1 MRATRV
7 SMPAGKTPTPN
18 PSTVL
23 GRQLGDEL
31 RRLREAAGY
40 TTSEAAEAL
49 DCTKGKISRI
59 ENGRVTV
66 RLPDLTAMLHAYQL
80 SDDSVRDRLAA
91 LARRANRRR
100 REGWWHQYGSVLGD
114 TYRDYIEMETICD
127 AIRTFQAQLIPG
139 LLQTPEYGRAVTVA
153 SRAWQTPEQID
164 QFVQV
169 RLARQERLVGEDP
182 LDLWAVLAEGVLRQ
196 EVGGPGVMHAQLEH
210 LVSMAEHPNVT
221 IQVLPFSRG
230 AHSGM
235 FGPYLLLSFPR
246 VSALDLVLT
255 ETPIG
260 NIWMEQE
267 SEVHRF
273 RELFDDARTSAL
285 PPTESLRLIRRI
297 AKEHRP

>member
-1 MRATRV
+1 
-7 SMPAGKTPTPN
+7 MPNVK

-31 RRLREAAGY
+31 RRLREAAGL
-40 TTSEAAEAL
+40 TTTQAADAL

-59 ENGRVTV
+59 ENGHVPV
-66 RLPDLTAMLHAYQL
+66 RTPDLIALMQAYEVG
-80 SDDSVRDRLAA
+80 DSETRERLGS

-100 REGWWHQYGSVLGD
+100 REGWWHQYGAVLAD
-114 TYRDYIEMETICD
+114 TYRDYIEMENICD
-127 AIRTFQAQLIPG
+127 GIKTFQAQLVPG
-139 LLQTPEYGRAVTVA
+139 LLQTPAYGRAITVA
-153 SRAWQTPEQID
+153 SRAWKTAEEID

-169 RLARQERLVGEDP
+169 RIARQERLAGEAP
-182 LDLWAVLAEGVLRQ
+182 LELWAVLAEGVLRQ
-196 EVGGPGVMHAQLEH
+196 QVGGPAVMRDQLEH
-210 LVSMAEHPNVT
+210 LATMAEMPNITV
-221 IQVLPFSRG
+221 QVLPFSRG

-267 SEVHRF
+267 SEVAHY

-285 PPTESLRLIRRI
+285 PPTESLTLIRRI
-297 AKEHRP
+297 AKEYTQ

>member
-1 MRATRV
+1 
-7 SMPAGKTPTPN
+7 MPNVK

-31 RRLREAAGY
+31 RRYRENAGLS
-40 TTSEAAEAL
+40 TADAAEVL
-49 DCTKGKISRI
+49 DCTKGKISRV
-59 ENGRVTV
+59 ENGHVPV
-66 RLPDLTAMLHAYQL
+66 RAPDLIALMQAYGVE
-80 SDDSVRDRLAA
+80 DSEVRERLGA

-114 TYRDYIEMETICD
+114 TYRDYIEME
-127 AIRTFQAQLIPG
+127 AISDSIKTFQAQLIPG

-153 SRAWQTPEQID
+153 SRAWKTPEEIE

-169 RLARQERLVGEDP
+169 RVARQERLAGEPP
-182 LDLWAVLAEGVLRQ
+182 LELWAVLAEGVLRQ
-196 EVGGPGVMHAQLEH
+196 QVGGPAVMHDQLVH
-210 LVSMAEHPNVT
+210 MATMAERSNITV
-221 IQVLPFSRG
+221 QVLPFSRG

-235 FGPYLLLSFPR
+235 FGPYLLLSFPQ

-255 ETPIG
+255 ETPTG
-260 NIWMEQE
+260 NIWMERE
-267 SEVHRF
+267 SEVARY

-285 PPTESLRLIRRI
+285 PPTESLALIRRI

>member
-1 MRATRV
+1 
-7 SMPAGKTPTPN
+7 MPNVK

-31 RRLREAAGY
+31 RRLRETAGL
-40 TTSEAAEAL
+40 TTTQAAEAL

-59 ENGRVTV
+59 ENGHVPV
-66 RLPDLTAMLHAYQL
+66 RTPDLIALMQTYGVV
-80 SDDSVRDRLAA
+80 DSETRERLGS

-100 REGWWHQYGSVLGD
+100 REGWWHQYGAVLAD
-114 TYRDYIEMETICD
+114 TYRDYIEMESICD
-127 AIRTFQAQLIPG
+127 SIKTFQAQLIPG
-139 LLQTPEYGRAVTVA
+139 LLQTPAYGRAITVA
-153 SRAWQTPEQID
+153 SRAWKTAEEID

-169 RLARQERLVGEDP
+169 RIARQERLAGEAP
-182 LDLWAVLAEGVLRQ
+182 LELWAVLAEGVLRQ
-196 EVGGPGVMHAQLEH
+196 QVGGPAVMREQLEH
-210 LVSMAEHPNVT
+210 LATMAEQSNITV
-221 IQVLPFSRG
+221 QVLPFSRG

-267 SEVHRF
+267 TEVAHYRD
-273 RELFDDARTSAL
+273 LFDDARTSAL

-297 AKEHRP
+297 AKEHTQ

>member
-1 MRATRV
+1 
-7 SMPAGKTPTPN
+7 MPNVK

-31 RRLREAAGY
+31 RRLREAAGL
-40 TTSEAAEAL
+40 TTTQAADAL

-59 ENGRVTV
+59 ENGHVPV
-66 RLPDLTAMLHAYQL
+66 RTPDLIALMQTYGVEAPET
-80 SDDSVRDRLAA
+80 RERLGS

-100 REGWWHQYGSVLGD
+100 REGWWHQYGAVLAD
-114 TYRDYIEMETICD
+114 TYRDYIEMENICD
-127 AIRTFQAQLIPG
+127 GIKTFQAQLVPG
-139 LLQTPEYGRAVTVA
+139 LLQTPAYGRAVTVA
-153 SRAWQTPEQID
+153 SRAWQTAEEID

-169 RLARQERLVGEDP
+169 RIARQERLAGEAP
-182 LDLWAVLAEGVLRQ
+182 LELWAVLAEGVLRQ
-196 EVGGPGVMHAQLEH
+196 QVGGPTVMRDQLEH
-210 LVSMAEHPNVT
+210 LATMAERPNITV
-221 IQVLPFSRG
+221 QVLPFSRG

-267 SEVHRF
+267 SEVAHY

-297 AKEHRP
+297 AKEHTP

>member
-1 MRATRV
+1 MPVMKSAT
-7 SMPAGKTPTPN
+7 TN

-31 RRLREAAGY
+31 RRLREARGF
-40 TTSEAAEAL
+40 TTTDAADAL

-66 RLPDLTAMLHAYQL
+66 RLPDLTAMLHAYQVSESETVERL
-80 SDDSVRDRLAA
+80 ST

-100 REGWWHQYGSVLGD
+100 REGWWHQYGEVLGD

-127 AIRTFQAQLIPG
+127 TIRTFQAQLIPG

-153 SRAWQTPEQID
+153 SCAWQTAEQIE

-169 RLARQERLVGEDP
+169 RLARQGRLTSGDP
-182 LDLWAVLAEGVLRQ
+182 LEFWAVLAEGVLRQ
-196 EVGGPGVMHAQLEH
+196 QVGGASVMADQLEH
-210 LVSMAEHPNVT
+210 LVQMADRPNITV
-221 IQVLPFSRG
+221 QVLPFSRG

-255 ETPIG
+255 ETPTG
-260 NIWMEQE
+260 NIWLEQE
-267 SEVHRF
+267 PEVLRY